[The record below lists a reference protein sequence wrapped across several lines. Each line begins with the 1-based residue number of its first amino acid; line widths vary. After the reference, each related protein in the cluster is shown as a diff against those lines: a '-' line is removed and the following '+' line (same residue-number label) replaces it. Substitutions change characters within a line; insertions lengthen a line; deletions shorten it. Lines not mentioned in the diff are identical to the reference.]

1 RFADGTFLLR
11 PNRFL
16 PDTAS
21 RPGRSSVYAV
31 RVRDDGSVVD
41 TIGYFPEADF
51 VISPSGGP
59 RQPRFGKLAVI
70 YVHGNSLYRGMG
82 DDFTIDEFDVSGRKV
97 RSIRRRSEP
106 RPATQ
111 ELVDALREHDVAAA
125 PPERHEAI
133 RRDYA

>member
-1 RFADGTFLLR
+1 
-11 PNRFL
+11 
-16 PDTAS
+16 
-21 RPGRSSVYAV
+21 
-31 RVRDDGSVVD
+31 
-41 TIGYFPEADF
+41 
-51 VISPSGGP
+51 
-59 RQPRFGKLAVI
+59 I

-133 RRDYA
+133 RRDYAERPPIDFLPAFGNTWLLDAAGNLWVQDFLTAIDTASSWSVFDADGRWLGEVAIPLAFTPHQIGEDYVL